1 MIVYYTRT
9 CSYTF
14 HPLVCIMLLSLFLSS
29 RAIQPSLLMKKLFEY
44 DSTLSSI
51 VIATVGR
58 SLDLLVE
65 GYPLLVQES
74 LLGMVQ
80 RIVDTSNSRGNIASL
95 KLLTQLTVQ
104 SPPILQLVAEEALS
118 VCTLIYM
125 YMYSMYSV

>member
-1 MIVYYTRT
+1 
-9 CSYTF
+9 
-14 HPLVCIMLLSLFLSS
+14 
-29 RAIQPSLLMKKLFEY
+29 MKKLFEY
-44 DSTLSSI
+44 DSTLSI
-51 VIATVGR
+51 VVIATVGR

-80 RIVDTSNSRGNIASL
+80 RIVDTNNSKENIASL

-118 VCTLIYM
+118 VCTLIYINIL
-125 YMYSMYSV
+125 YMYSIY